1 MPKKTVFAAYIPVIH
16 RGYLQYFKAFPEI
29 NEIYVFDNEILSMLD
44 YIRKDLR
51 ALSPAQQKAVLI
63 GLERFKTVKKLD
75 EKILKK
81 LDKLDVKFVMPD
93 EDISREVSRQIKKAE
108 IELYPIFLRWD
119 RSNVENVDLETKD
132 IISSSAFSRSMM
144 ARALRKSKQS
154 PDIWR
159 RVGAV
164 IVTSEK
170 KVIGP
175 IENRAEPSQ
184 QTPLIEG
191 DPRNIFNR
199 GVAVEMSL
207 FTHAEAA
214 LIAEAARAGQ
224 KLEKAEIYVTTFP
237 CPACAKLIARSGI
250 KKCYYY
256 QGYAVL
262 DGKRILDEYSV
273 KIIKVE
279 SVPNGEAPDPTT
291 VKYKK

>member
-1 MPKKTVFAAYIPVIH
+1 MPKQPVFAAYVPVIH

-29 NEIYVFDNEILSMLD
+29 KDIYVFDKEILSMLD

-51 ALSPAQQKAVLI
+51 ALSPSQQKAALI
-63 GLERFKTVKKLD
+63 GLQRFKSVKKLD
-75 EKILKK
+75 KKILKE
-81 LDKLDVKFVMPD
+81 LDKPDIKFVMPD

-119 RSNVENVDLETKD
+119 RRNVQDVDLETKD
-132 IISSSAFSRSMM
+132 IISASAFSRSMM
-144 ARALRKSKQS
+144 ARAIRKSKQS
-154 PDIWR
+154 SDIWR
-159 RVGAV
+159 RVGAA

-175 IENRAEPSQ
+175 IENHAEPSQ

-199 GVAVEMSL
+199 GVAIEMSL
-207 FTHAEAA
+207 FTHAEAS
-214 LIAEAARAGQ
+214 LIAEAARTGQ
-224 KLEKAEIYVTTFP
+224 KLEGAEIYVTTFP

-250 KKCYYY
+250 KKCYYS

-262 DGKRILDEYSV
+262 DGKRILDEYLV

-279 SVPNGEAPDPTT
+279 LMPDGETPDPMA